1 MIRNNKVVGL
11 IPCRLN
17 SSRLPKK
24 ALLNID
30 GLPLIVHTFKRALLS
45 KKLDKVIVCTDSK
58 EIQKVVIDHGGEA
71 IITKKTHKN
80 GTDRIAEVA
89 KKINCEIVIDIQ
101 GDFPM
106 LDPINIDK
114 LVNFH
119 QNNNFEIVVPSSP
132 LNDATSKDV
141 VKLIVSK
148 SKKVL
153 YFTRSSSPHV
163 YNLKPKFYLKHMSII
178 SFNRKSLIKYGNL
191 EQSYYEKIEGV
202 ELLRALENDIKIGSF
217 KINKDIFSVDI
228 KKDYLKAISLMPLD
242 PIRKRYK

>member
-1 MIRNNKVVGL
+1 MKKNRVIGL

-17 SSRLPKK
+17 SSRLAKK

-30 GLPLIVHTFKRALLS
+30 GLPLIVHTFKRAALS
-45 KKLDKVIVCTDSK
+45 RKLNRIIVCTDSI
-58 EIQKVVIDHGGEA
+58 EIKKVVEKYGGEA
-71 IITKKTHKN
+71 IITKRTHKN

-89 KKINCEIVIDIQ
+89 KKIKCEIIVDIQ

-106 LDPINIDK
+106 LDPKNIDK
-114 LVNFH
+114 LIDFH
-119 QNNNFEIVVPSSP
+119 KKNNFEIVVPSSP
-132 LNDATSKDV
+132 LHDASSKDV
-141 VKLIVSK
+141 VKLLVNK
-148 SKKVL
+148 FNKVL
-153 YFTRSSSPHV
+153 YFTRSSSPYV

-178 SFNRKSLIKYGNL
+178 SFNRSSLIKYSKLN
-191 EQSYYEKIEGV
+191 QSYYEKIEGI

-242 PIRKRYK
+242 PIRKKYS